1 MGWSIRKC
9 SSFYFAIYL
18 TYSMACVLLVIYYT
32 YYFIF
37 FRLYSWGKN
46 YDITIVNM
54 NLQMPDEKKEENNSD
69 NVSDS
74 SFNRIITNDNL

>member
-1 MGWSIRKC
+1 
-9 SSFYFAIYL
+9 
-18 TYSMACVLLVIYYT
+18 MACVLLVIYYT

-54 NLQMPDEKKEENNSD
+54 NLQMPDKKKEENNSD

>member
-1 MGWSIRKC
+1 
-9 SSFYFAIYL
+9 
-18 TYSMACVLLVIYYT
+18 MACVLLVIYYT

>member
-1 MGWSIRKC
+1 
-9 SSFYFAIYL
+9 
-18 TYSMACVLLVIYYT
+18 MACVLLVIYYT

-54 NLQMPDEKKEENNSD
+54 NLQMPDEKKKKIILIMFLILLLIELLLMIIYEN
-69 NVSDS
+69 
-74 SFNRIITNDNL
+74 I

>member
-1 MGWSIRKC
+1 
-9 SSFYFAIYL
+9 
-18 TYSMACVLLVIYYT
+18 MACVLLVIYYT

-37 FRLYSWGKN
+37 FRLYSWEKN

-54 NLQMPDEKKEENNSD
+54 NLQIPDEKKEENNSD

>member
-1 MGWSIRKC
+1 MGGLLGNVLAFILL
-9 SSFYFAIYL
+9 YYL

-69 NVSDS
+69 NVFDS

>member
-1 MGWSIRKC
+1 
-9 SSFYFAIYL
+9 
-18 TYSMACVLLVIYYT
+18 MAYVLLVIYYT

>member
-1 MGWSIRKC
+1 
-9 SSFYFAIYL
+9 
-18 TYSMACVLLVIYYT
+18 MACVLLVIYYT

-37 FRLYSWGKN
+37 FRLYSCGKN

-74 SFNRIITNDNL
+74 SFNRIITNDNLWKYLKIFLL

>member
-1 MGWSIRKC
+1 
-9 SSFYFAIYL
+9 
-18 TYSMACVLLVIYYT
+18 MACVLLVIYYT

-74 SFNRIITNDNL
+74 SFNRIIINDNL

>member
-1 MGWSIRKC
+1 
-9 SSFYFAIYL
+9 
-18 TYSMACVLLVIYYT
+18 MACVLLVIYYT

-74 SFNRIITNDNL
+74 SFNRIITNDNLWKYLKIFLL

>member
-1 MGWSIRKC
+1 
-9 SSFYFAIYL
+9 
-18 TYSMACVLLVIYYT
+18 MACVLLVIYYT

-74 SFNRIITNDNL
+74 FFNRIITNDNL